1 MNLPPNLIPYSRAM
15 MLLSDSARKR
25 TSRNMYWSPAHKILW
40 TLQDANQVLF
50 LVKVEDQFTLEI
62 LPSYPCEIEHTFTDI
77 VRLRRSDEPLKIKE
91 LFDEFGAK
99 LGSTV
104 ESYKCNQERGM
115 AFARDIREITEGK
128 ITMKSLTF
136 SYLLPCDSLEIR
148 ANGIKLSKDGEWQAF
163 VKYRKLMHFR
173 PCQKEMPPSVL
184 VRRTRAT
191 P

>member
-91 LFDEFGAK
+91 LYEQFNELTGKA
-99 LGSTV
+99 V
-104 ESYKCNQERGM
+104 EEYSCNQERGM
-115 AFARDIREITEGK
+115 AFAKEIREMTEGR

-136 SYLLPCDSLEIR
+136 SYLLLCDNLEIR
-148 ANGIKLSKDGEWQAF
+148 DKGIKLSKDGEWQAIM
-163 VKYRKLMHFR
+163 KYRKIMHFR
-173 PCQKEMPPSVL
+173 PCQQEMPPSVL
-184 VRRTRAT
+184 VRRTQAT